1 LILKKLSL
9 IQIRT
14 LHYIVFHK
22 NTKKN
27 LKIKDVR
34 PFHYVRTSPWP
45 IITSLSIIIIL
56 ITSIEATLTRNF
68 NTNWVITSTALTLAV
83 IFMWWRDITRE
94 SNSGQHRIR
103 TTKSIRMRIILFIT
117 SEVCFFF
124 GFFWSFFWV
133 AFEHKIGSSIQ
144 WPPSGILA
152 FNPYRVPLLNR
163 RILLTSGV
171 TVTWSHKMI
180 CYNNHKEALYGI
192 IITVILGVIFTMFQL
207 YEYNRRFF
215 SISDSV
221 YGALFFMITGF
232 HGIHVLVG
240 TVMLI
245 YRIKRIIVGQINSK
259 HHNNAEFAIWYW
271 HFVDIVWLM
280 LYLWVYWWHY
290 YFDILYRIFYC
301 K

>member
-1 LILKKLSL
+1 MILKKLSL

-14 LHYIVFHK
+14 LHYIVFNK

-103 TTKSIRMRIILFIT
+103 TTKSIRIRIILFIT

-180 CYNNHKEALYGI
+180 YYNNHKEALYGI
-192 IITVILGVIFTMFQL
+192 IITIILGVIFTIFQ
-207 YEYNRRFF
+207 F
-215 SISDSV
+215 SFQDWRSDSDLLLHWELPSEPPRIWRRQV
-221 YGALFFMITGF
+221 RPFSQKAYCCLFLPYQSFLLLHLLASF
-232 HGIHVLVG
+232 
-240 TVMLI
+240 
-245 YRIKRIIVGQINSK
+245 
-259 HHNNAEFAIWYW
+259 
-271 HFVDIVWLM
+271 
-280 LYLWVYWWHY
+280 
-290 YFDILYRIFYC
+290 
-301 K
+301 